1 MTKVQII
8 ELSKN
13 VCIVVYLYILCLVFS
28 QALSI
33 FHNTI
38 EQTEQ
43 QTTVVGGTELM
54 CDFVGKCCKT
64 KAGDVAEYSSGKV

>member
-1 MTKVQII
+1 M
-8 ELSKN
+8 
-13 VCIVVYLYILCLVFS
+13 FS

-54 CDFVGKCCKT
+54 RDFVGKCCKT